1 MRLIDFIY
9 FLIKL
14 TAGDHV
20 KFQFPAASAMT
31 FIAWGMVDSMDGYK
45 KAGQWENA
53 LSCLKWGMNYF
64 IKV

>member
-1 MRLIDFIY
+1 MI
-9 FLIKL
+9 
-14 TAGDHV
+14 AGDHA

-31 FIAWGMVDSMDGYK
+31 FLAWGMYDSMDGYK

-53 LSCLKWGMNYF
+53 LSCLKWGMDYF